1 MLLKLT
7 LILFASAIFTCFSCH
22 PKSGQR
28 ANRFVSKDLLS
39 GKVIGIIDG
48 DTYDL
53 LISGNQK
60 IRIRMEGIDAP
71 EKGMPFSKVSKSY
84 LGSLCFNK
92 IVRISIT
99 GKDSNNRYIGFTYLE
114 DGTELSHEMIK
125 AGLAWHFKKYNNDPD
140 LAQLENEARN
150 SKKGLWKDNN
160 PISPWE
166 IRSSNRK
173 GISTKEAYDIKENQ
187 NQ

>member
-1 MLLKLT
+1 MLRSLT
-7 LILFASAIFTCFSCH
+7 FILLATICFTCFSCH
-22 PKSGQR
+22 PKSGLP
-28 ANRFVSKDLLS
+28 ANRFVSDNLLS

-53 LISGNQK
+53 LIPGNQK
-60 IRIRMEGIDAP
+60 IRVRMEGIDAP

-125 AGLAWHFKKYNNDPD
+125 AGLAWHFKKYYSDAD
-140 LAQLENEARN
+140 LAELETEARN
-150 SKKGLWKDNN
+150 AKRGLWSEKD
-160 PISPWE
+160 PMSPWE
-166 IRSSNRK
+166 NRK
-173 GISTKEAYDIKENQ
+173 LHKSGISTKDSFNVIESQK
-187 NQ
+187 